1 MNPLPAHMFHFRTAF
16 RSGCA
21 ALVFCMLLP
30 PALSAQHSMNTR
42 TIIDFS
48 NTASWEAWM
57 PVNDAVMGGVSSSE
71 IAPTDSGTAVFRG
84 TVSLENNGG
93 FASVRS
99 VPAEFDMEGYEGIRL
114 RVRGDGSDY
123 RLRLRTTDS
132 FDGVAYQQ
140 TFGTTEGEWITVDI
154 PFADFTASFRGRRVP
169 DAPALNPSNIR
180 QIGFL
185 IADRQTGPFALEIAE
200 ISAYAAAD

>member
-1 MNPLPAHMFHFRTAF
+1 MNALPVRMFHLRTAF
-16 RSGCA
+16 RSGRA
-21 ALVFCMLLP
+21 ALLFCMLLP
-30 PALSAQHSMNTR
+30 PVLSAQHSMNTR
-42 TIIDFS
+42 IIIDFS
-48 NTASWEAWM
+48 NPASSERWM
-57 PVNDAVMGGVSSSE
+57 PVNDVVMGGVSSSE
-71 IAPTDSGTAVFRG
+71 ITATDSGTAVFRG

-99 VPAEFDMEGYEGIRL
+99 GPAEFDMEGYAGIRL
-114 RVRGDGSDY
+114 RVRGDGNDY

-140 TFGTTEGEWITVDI
+140 TFGTTAGTWITIDI
-154 PFADFTASFRGRRVP
+154 PFTDFTASFRGRRVP

-185 IADRQTGPFALEIAE
+185 IADRQTGPFALEISA
-200 ISAYAAAD
+200 ISAYTGSD

>member
-1 MNPLPAHMFHFRTAF
+1 MFHLRSAF

-21 ALVFCMLLP
+21 ALLFCMFLP
-30 PALSAQHSMNTR
+30 PVLSAQHSMNTR
-42 TIIDFS
+42 IIIDFS
-48 NTASWEAWM
+48 NTASWEPWM
-57 PVNDAVMGGVSSSE
+57 PVNDVVMGGVSSSE
-71 IAPTDSGTAVFRG
+71 ISATDSGTAVFRG

-99 VPAEFDMEGYEGIRL
+99 GPAEFDMEGYDGIRL

-140 TFGTTEGEWITVDI
+140 TFGTTAGEWITVDI

-169 DAPALNPSNIR
+169 DAPALNPANIR

-200 ISAYAAAD
+200 IRAYVGSD

>member
-1 MNPLPAHMFHFRTAF
+1 MTDHTARMFHFRIGLG
-16 RSGCA
+16 SGCA
-21 ALVFCMLLP
+21 ALLLILVLP
-30 PALSAQHSMNTR
+30 HAASAQNTMNTR
-42 TIIDFS
+42 TVIDFS
-48 NTASWEAWM
+48 NTAFWETWM
-57 PVNDAVMGGVSSSE
+57 PVNDVVMGGVSSSE
-71 IAPTDSGTAVFRG
+71 IAATDSGTAVFRG

-99 VPAEFDMEGYEGIRL
+99 GAAEFDMEGYEGIRL
-114 RVRGDGSDY
+114 HVRGDGSDY
-123 RLRLRTTDS
+123 RLRLHTTDS

-185 IADRQTGPFALEIAE
+185 IADRQTGPFALEIAS
-200 ISAYAAAD
+200 ISAYNAAD